1 MDAEQ
6 WIDRF
11 LIHME
16 FERGLS
22 NHTVQAY
29 AHDLGCFNQFLKTRR
44 VSFRGLTR
52 EDLDGYLA
60 ELGRSLSFRSVARHV
75 SAIRVFLKY
84 LVREKVISG
93 NPARLID
100 LPKMRRRLP
109 EILSQTEV
117 ESLLAAPDGRSPKG
131 LRDRAML
138 EVLYAA
144 GLRVSELIQL
154 RTFLVDF
161 EGGFL
166 RTMGKGS
173 KERLVPLGMR
183 AVEAVQSYLQNGR
196 PSFRKGANSPYLFL
210 NMRGGRMSRQGFW
223 KLIKEYGRRA
233 GIRKEITPHVLRHS
247 FASHLLEGGAD
258 LRSVQIMLGHA
269 DISTTQIYTH
279 VTRARLKAVHE
290 KHHPRP

>member
-11 LIHME
+11 LMQME
-16 FERGLS
+16 LERGLS
-22 NHTVQAY
+22 NHTIQAY
-29 AHDLGCFNQFLKTRR
+29 ARDLGRFNLYLRG
-44 VSFRGLTR
+44 RGL
-52 EDLDGYLA
+52 DLGGLTQDDLNAYLVD
-60 ELGRSLSFRSVARHV
+60 LGRGLSFRSVARHV

-84 LVREKVISG
+84 LVRHGVISG
-93 NPARLID
+93 NPARLLD
-100 LPKMRRRLP
+100 LPKMRRKLP
-109 EILSQTEV
+109 EILSLDEV
-117 ESLLAAPDGRSPKG
+117 DKLLAAPDGRSPKG

-154 RTFLVDF
+154 RTFLVDL

-173 KERLVPLGMR
+173 KERLVPLGVR
-183 AVEAVQSYLQNGR
+183 AVEAVRGYLQGGR
-196 PSFRKGANSPYLFL
+196 PSLRKGPNSPYLFL

-223 KLIKEYGRRA
+223 KLIKQYGRQA
-233 GIRKEITPHVLRHS
+233 GIKKEITPHVLRHS

-279 VTRARLKAVHE
+279 VTRERLKAVHE